1 MIQDDED
8 TLLFGDDASDT
19 FLCMDEEHE
28 TTPFAGQEVHWP
40 DQGIQPDE
48 RELDDTLL
56 IDGDVEDSDTVDL
69 TQVTQ
74 MDNTT
79 PVDDSDL
86 GSGFDTDSDYL
97 GLFEDQ
103 CLPSGMLHE
112 DDAEDQLDIL
122 NSEGISI
129 EDEDHNDDR

>member
-1 MIQDDED
+1 MQDDED

-19 FLCMDEEHE
+19 FLCLDEEHG
-28 TTPFAGQEVHWP
+28 TTPYAGQDVCWP
-40 DQGIQPDE
+40 DQGTQLNE
-48 RELDDTLL
+48 HDTLL
-56 IDGDVEDSDTVDL
+56 MDDDVEDSGTIDWME
-69 TQVTQ
+69 VTQ
-74 MDNTT
+74 MDDTT
-79 PVDDSDL
+79 PLDDSDL

-103 CLPSGMLHE
+103 YLSSGMLHE

-129 EDEDHNDDR
+129 EDEDQNDDR